1 MELNIK
7 SFNEAVISQSYTK
20 MNFYNIT
27 NHNHLCFKST
37 LVGKISNHYNHN
49 KQLSDIK
56 SKSKYHN
63 MHVQALIHSEGIK
76 RISEVS
82 NNGKD

>member
-1 MELNIK
+1 MKLYIK
-7 SFNEAVISQSYTK
+7 SFNEAVVSQICAK

-27 NHNHLCFKST
+27 DHNHLYMKST
-37 LVGKISNHYNHN
+37 LVGKISNYNNHN

-56 SKSKYHN
+56 SRSKYHN
-63 MHVQALIHSEGIK
+63 MYVQALIHREGIK